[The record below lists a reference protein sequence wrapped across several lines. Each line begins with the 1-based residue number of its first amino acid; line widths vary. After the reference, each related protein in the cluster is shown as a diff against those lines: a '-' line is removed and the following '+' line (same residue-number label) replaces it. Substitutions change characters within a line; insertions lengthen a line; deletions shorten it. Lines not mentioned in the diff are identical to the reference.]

1 MSGAVVKLPTAAPR
15 KVNNHRW
22 KEQRLAGRALKDVY
36 ADWFDYALPFERAK
50 MAEVEKMADYMLSNR
65 LEGERAVVYAILH
78 ALDEDTKL
86 KALATAVGRGRDA
99 AALAHLACATP
110 EQRYWLRR
118 LIERKTTLKGGEA

>member
-1 MSGAVVKLPTAAPR
+1 MSAVVVKLPTAAPR
-15 KVNNHRW
+15 KVVNDRW
-22 KEQRLAGRALKDVY
+22 KEQRQAGRALKNLF

-50 MAEVEKMADYMLSNR
+50 MAEVEKMADYMLCNR

-86 KALATAVGRGRDA
+86 KALATAVGRGSDA

-118 LIERKTTLKGGEA
+118 LIDRKTTLKGGEA

>member
-1 MSGAVVKLPTAAPR
+1 MSAAVVKLPTAAPR

-50 MAEVEKMADYMLSNR
+50 MAEVEKMADYMLCNR

-86 KALATAVGRGRDA
+86 KALATAVGRGSDA

-118 LIERKTTLKGGEA
+118 VIDRKTAPKGGEA